1 MDLRTR
7 YLGLELRS
15 PLVASASPLT
25 GDLESLRRLQ
35 DAGAAAVVL
44 PSLFEEQIEHESME
58 IDRLLATGAES
69 FPEAT
74 SFFPVMDDYNTGP
87 RHYLALLEAA
97 RAALRIPVIASLNG
111 TSPGGWLHYAR
122 LLEEAGASA
131 IELNIYSL
139 AADLDTTSSE
149 VESRYVRLV
158 TQIRGVVQ
166 IPLAVKLSPFYTALG
181 GFARELVNAGAD
193 GLVLFNRFYQPD
205 LDLDTLEVTPRL
217 VLSTSAELRL
227 PLRWIALLHGRL
239 EASLAAT
246 TGVHTAADVAK
257 LLLAGADV
265 TMLTSA
271 LLQHGPGHLISIE
284 NQLLHWM
291 AEHEYGSVEQ
301 LKGSVSMRHAPDPTA
316 FERANYLKTL
326 ASYSTRNPV

>member
-25 GDLESLRRLQ
+25 GDLDSLRRLQ

-87 RHYLALLEAA
+87 RHYLVLLEAA

-139 AADLDTTSSE
+139 AADLDTTSSQ
-149 VESRYVRLV
+149 VESRYVQLV
-158 TQIRGVVQ
+158 TQIRGVVK

-181 GFARELVNAGAD
+181 GFARELVSAGAD

-217 VLSTSAELRL
+217 VLSTPGPPSCSRCG
-227 PLRWIALLHGRL
+227 PVRTRDI
-239 EASLAAT
+239 
-246 TGVHTAADVAK
+246 
-257 LLLAGADV
+257 
-265 TMLTSA
+265 TSA
-271 LLQHGPGHLISIE
+271 MCVTRG
-284 NQLLHWM
+284 
-291 AEHEYGSVEQ
+291 AEGLDGRRRRSSGRRRRRMRVGVTQTGLRVE
-301 LKGSVSMRHAPDPTA
+301 
-316 FERANYLKTL
+316 
-326 ASYSTRNPV
+326 